1 MMLLFQFNSYQGSVY
16 FTTANTVAGKV
27 YEWSSDL
34 ESFFSLTKNNEQLTQ
49 RNLYLERQV
58 KVMSE
63 QLEKYTRDSSFL
75 KSNQLALLHDYR
87 LITAKVITNS
97 INKQDNYIT
106 INKGSADG
114 IHRDMGVA
122 CGNGVVGVVYMVSPH
137 YSIVL
142 PVLHSQTN
150 ISVTI
155 AKRGYFGYLQWRGGN
170 SALADVNDIPRHA
183 HFRIGDAIVTSGY
196 SSIFPPGMLVG
207 QVLHVFNSSDGLS
220 YRVQVKLSTDFGNL
234 RDVCVIDDSPMR
246 ERVELMRAAQDSIK
260 VRNGK

>member
-122 CGNGVVGVVYMVSPH
+122 CGNE
-137 YSIVL
+137 
-142 PVLHSQTN
+142 
-150 ISVTI
+150 
-155 AKRGYFGYLQWRGGN
+155 WRGRCCLYGE
-170 SALADVNDIPRHA
+170 SALQYCASGTTQSDQYQRDHCQARL
-183 HFRIGDAIVTSGY
+183 FR
-196 SSIFPPGMLVG
+196 
-207 QVLHVFNSSDGLS
+207 LS
-220 YRVQVKLSTDFGNL
+220 AVAGRQFRTG
-234 RDVCVIDDSPMR
+234 
-246 ERVELMRAAQDSIK
+246 
-260 VRNGK
+260 